1 MLFKNTVFLGDG
13 LQISKSNRKVFN
25 FAFSIVNDENCN
37 SAEGT
42 YVLGLFELNKENYL
56 QTLERLAPLF
66 DQIKEISEIKH
77 KNVTYKLKPFM
88 FGDLKYL
95 VCIYFNLL

>member
-1 MLFKNTVFLGDG
+1 M
-13 LQISKSNRKVFN
+13 QISKTNRKLFN

-42 YVLGLFELNKENYL
+42 YILGLFELDKENYL

-66 DQIKEISEIKH
+66 VQIKEVTEIKY
-77 KNVTYKLKPFM
+77 KNITYKLKPFM

-95 VCIYFNLL
+95 VCIYFRFIIS